1 MKKTYSDLH
10 PEIQRVVKERVEEQG
25 NTYNPETAVNQDRF
39 HEGFTWS
46 KAKEGHDFWAS
57 VLDDDNEEVFFKK
70 YSKSSFKVGDSVKCT
85 NSNFLFNDC
94 TIIFIDT
101 SESLPC
107 LLYSKKAN
115 RAEEGHDGDTTK
127 HPDTGAKYGY
137 WWVNFKDVQYNTSV
151 NTQDFNEGDYVY
163 YPDFDYPDTQ
173 IVYISS
179 EKEYLL
185 FSQLACDR
193 KEGHSA
199 SCAPDKYRKG
209 DFGNHWVDLETD
221 IQKMSLMTDTSKPI
235 KIGDLVEVVKTNGW
249 PKITLG
255 QRFVIENFLGHDS
268 LKPSEKRL
276 LEFNRGENTIH
287 INHNEYCVNFTRD
300 MLKIISSQHKLN
312 SNDIQITT
320 LSEQR
325 HAGST
330 GSGVCHRRSSISTS
344 SGCLSNQA
352 INYSSKRCIT
362 SGNIRS
368 SL

>member
-10 PEIQRVVKERVEEQG
+10 PEIQRVIKERVEEQG

-39 HEGFTWS
+39 HDGFTWS
-46 KAKEGHDFWAS
+46 KAKEGHDFWCS
-57 VLDDDNEEVFFKK
+57 ILDDDNEEVFFKK
-70 YSKSSFKVGDSVKCT
+70 YPKSSKSSFKVGDSVKCT

-115 RAEEGHDGDTTK
+115 RAEKGHDGDITK

-137 WWVNFKDVQYNTSV
+137 WWVNFKDVQHNTLV
-151 NTQDFNEGDYVY
+151 EIPNEY
-163 YPDFDYPDTQ
+163 
-173 IVYISS
+173 
-179 EKEYLL
+179 E
-185 FSQLACDR
+185 
-193 KEGHSA
+193 
-199 SCAPDKYRKG
+199 
-209 DFGNHWVDLETD
+209 
-221 IQKMSLMTDTSKPI
+221 PI
-235 KIGDLVEVVKTNGW
+235 KIGDLVEVIDTKDW
-249 PKITLG
+249 ESLKLG
-255 QRFVIENFLGHDS
+255 QRFVIENFSGSTTSRESKKNIDS
-268 LKPSEKRL
+268 
-276 LEFNRGENTIH
+276 FNRGESTIL
-287 INHNEYCVNFTRD
+287 INKNKYGVNFRRD

-330 GSGVCHRRSSISTS
+330 GSGVCHRRGSISTS